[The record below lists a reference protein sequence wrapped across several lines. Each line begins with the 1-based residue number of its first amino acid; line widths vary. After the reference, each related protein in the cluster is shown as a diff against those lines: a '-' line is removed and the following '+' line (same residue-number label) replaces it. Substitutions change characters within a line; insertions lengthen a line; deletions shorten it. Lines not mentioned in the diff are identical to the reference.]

1 MASKL
6 SQDALALPP
15 VNRAIDWDTLDLDMR
30 DDWVLSTRDAIREI
44 ESATLRA
51 EAQGVSDEDMQ
62 RIRAYLHNMKGEA
75 GFVGLDTISG
85 VCHLVE
91 TELDS
96 EGNQEGFRSDMLLGV
111 VDWFEQ
117 VLVLTEKGE
126 DVGGEGSV
134 AESESGKPRVLIVED
149 GVINRKLLENMLR
162 EVCDCDVA
170 SDGEVGVNAFLKALD
185 EGRPYDVIFLDIMMP
200 KMDGQAMLEKVRK
213 EETERDILG
222 SDGVKVIMTTAL
234 KDSKNVLGAFRQG
247 CEGYL
252 VKPIEKDELF
262 AKLHELDILKN

>member
-1 MASKL
+1 MASKIG
-6 SQDALALPP
+6 QDSLELPS
-15 VNRAIDWDTLDLDMR
+15 VSRAIDWETLDLDMR

-51 EAQGVSDEDMQ
+51 EAQGASDEDLQ
-62 RIRAYLHNMKGEA
+62 RIRAHLHNMKGEA
-75 GFVGLDTISG
+75 GFVGLDTICG

-91 TELDS
+91 TELED
-96 EGNQEGFRSDMLLGV
+96 GDKQAGFRSDMLLGV

-117 VLVLTEKGE
+117 VLVLAEKGE
-126 DVGGEGSV
+126 GDGDETPEE
-134 AESESGKPRVLIVED
+134 ESETGKPRVLIVED

-162 EVCDCDVA
+162 EVCECDVA
-170 SDGEVGVNAFLKALD
+170 ADGEIGVSSFLKAL
-185 EGRPYDVIFLDIMMP
+185 EEERPYEVIFLDIMMP
-200 KMDGQAMLEKVRK
+200 KMDGQAMLEKVR
-213 EETERDILG
+213 EEESKRDILG

-262 AKLHELDILKN
+262 AKLHELEIL